1 MASKAG
7 GDGKEAINEQIIAN
21 TYGNMRSEMTQLYTK
36 ITELEMEVSE
46 HSLVIGA
53 IEPLDHS
60 RRCYRMVGGVL
71 VERTIKEVL
80 PAVHRNKEGLEEVI
94 ARMHEALE
102 KKKKEITEFEL
113 KYKIRIRKA
122 DTNADEEEGS
132 KKEGSA
138 QGVLFYEDLVDGKG
152 SDGKPK
158 SIPDKPLNKKITFV
172 DSDSSDDE
180 EEDHSGEVTD
190 DTNNADKGETTPS
203 EQQKEVSDTPVVP
216 SKDNEEQTDNA
227 DESKLKKQRVQ
238 DPPISEQTEPKEP
251 TDKPTEST
259 DKPKGSNDK
268 PIDDLIDEDLK
279 ELGDRKKRLF
289 ATLDSGCNGCIFIQ
303 MHKRDGDP
311 GPVEIVQNMMSS
323 AASTQEEIT
332 KAISPLVEKYF
343 PKESSSVYKF
353 AVLYEARSNTGI
365 DRMKIINA
373 VAKSVPQPHKVDL
386 SSPDR
391 TIIVQIAKTI
401 CMIGVVERYKE
412 LAKFNLRQLT
422 SPPEK

>member
-1 MASKAG
+1 MASGEGKPNPSGG
-7 GDGKEAINEQIIAN
+7 GDG
-21 TYGNMRSEMTQLYTK
+21 
-36 ITELEMEVSE
+36 
-46 HSLVIGA
+46 
-53 IEPLDHS
+53 
-60 RRCYRMVGGVL
+60 GGVVAKGRKRKYL
-71 VERTIKEVL
+71 PHGKPVRKGAYPLRPGVQGFFITCDGGRERQAT
-80 PAVHRNKEGLEEVI
+80 R
-94 ARMHEALE
+94 EALS
-102 KKKKEITEFEL
+102 L
-113 KYKIRIRKA
+113 L
-122 DTNADEEEGS
+122 DS
-132 KKEGSA
+132 
-138 QGVLFYEDLVDGKG
+138 FYEDLVDGKG
-152 SDGKPK
+152 LNGESK
-158 SIPDKPLNKKITFV
+158 SVPDKPLNKKITFA

-180 EEDHSGEVTD
+180 DEDHPREVTD
-190 DTNNADKGETTPS
+190 NTNNAEKDETTPS
-203 EQQKEVSDTPVVP
+203 EQQQVVADTPVVLN
-216 SKDNEEQTDNA
+216 KDNEEQADNA
-227 DESKLKKQRVQ
+227 DELKLKKQRVE
-238 DPPISEQTEPKEP
+238 DPPISEQTEPKELTVMPTEP
-251 TDKPTEST
+251 TDKPKVS
-259 DKPKGSNDK
+259 SDK
-268 PIDDLIDEDLK
+268 PIDELIDEDLK

-323 AASTQEEIT
+323 AASTRKHMSRLSFSMYARFILRVLPTEVTCYASEEEIT

-343 PKESSSVYKF
+343 PKESSVYKF

-386 SSPDR
+386 SNPDR